1 MSKAKSANK
10 NGQPSGIPRDLS
22 EKRPAEKQ
30 VTMPAKRIFLVDDHP
45 MMRMGMAQLIAGET
59 GLGVCGQAGSAN
71 EALAQLPKCQA
82 DLVITDLTLPG
93 KGGLELIKD
102 LRVFYPELPI
112 LVISMHDEML
122 HAERALR
129 AGARGYLMKE
139 AGGEKMIVAIRQ
151 VLAGQIFVSERMSA
165 KILEIFSGN
174 RTSTAKSGVESLSD
188 REFEVFQLLGEG
200 KSTKEVARILNLS
213 SKTVDV
219 HRGHIKD
226 KLELKDATAL
236 VSHAVRW
243 VASQNGGNNR

>member
-1 MSKAKSANK
+1 MSKAKVSNK
-10 NGQPSGIPRDLS
+10 VAKTHTPALSPVDVTAIGNSPPPPSR
-22 EKRPAEKQ
+22 
-30 VTMPAKRIFLVDDHP
+30 RIFLVDDHP
-45 MMRMGMAQLIAGET
+45 MMRMGMAQLISGEN
-59 GLGVCGQAGSAN
+59 GLSVCGQAGSAN
-71 EALAQLPKCQA
+71 EALSQVAKCKP
-82 DLVITDLTLPG
+82 DLLITDLTLPG

-102 LRVFYPELPI
+102 LRVLHPELPI

-139 AGGEKMIVAIRQ
+139 AGGEKMILAIRQ

-174 RTSTAKSGVESLSD
+174 RPSAAKSGVESLSD
-188 REFEVFQLLGEG
+188 REFEVFQLLGSG
-200 KSTKEVARILNLS
+200 KSTKEAARILNLS

-226 KLELKDATAL
+226 KLGLKDATAL
-236 VSHAVRW
+236 VSQAVRW
-243 VASQNGGNNR
+243 VESQNSGKNS